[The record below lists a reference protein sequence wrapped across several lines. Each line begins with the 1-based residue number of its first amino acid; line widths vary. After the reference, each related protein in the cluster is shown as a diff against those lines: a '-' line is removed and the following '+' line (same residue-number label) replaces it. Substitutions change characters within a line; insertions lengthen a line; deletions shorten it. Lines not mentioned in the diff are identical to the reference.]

1 MSDYDRDDAARACMS
16 KRRYATAGHA
26 GKVAALRG
34 AAGLRVYP
42 CPVCQ
47 GFHLTSATLGEVVER
62 RGKREEQRRPLWER
76 VCRPMP
82 GYLPPTATDE

>member
-1 MSDYDRDDAARACMS
+1 MGDFDRDEVAYACTS
-16 KRRYATAGHA
+16 KKRYATAKHA

-34 AAGLRVYP
+34 VAGLRVYA

-62 RGKREEQRRPLWER
+62 REKREEQRRPLWER

-82 GYLPPTATDE
+82 GYLPPTADE